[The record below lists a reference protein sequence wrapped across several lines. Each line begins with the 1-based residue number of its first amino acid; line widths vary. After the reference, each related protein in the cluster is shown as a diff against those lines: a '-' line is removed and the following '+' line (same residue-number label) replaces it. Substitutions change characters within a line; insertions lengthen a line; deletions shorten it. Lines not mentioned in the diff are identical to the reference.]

1 MISYRKF
8 NDTMNCN
15 EYKNISFSDI
25 KKIYSNFNERDI
37 RIIKLDF
44 EGDIAQIVIKPN
56 GFLIKLYP
64 IACLYISDDSPLLV
78 VLNVENSEVKDYCN
92 YLTNGKMKIEKLNP
106 ISFIENLLCY
116 HSENLD
122 RKISELSNNIK
133 NYTFDKIQSKD
144 LYKIAKIFHDLLLL
158 KTQYQEI
165 EQTIS
170 QVNEYPNE
178 KLKIIGDVNKIE
190 EFTRTINIYQNEFE
204 EDIKNLNR
212 MVKEIEILIQM
223 TDIKFSERRN
233 NIAIL
238 SLNLDLI
245 ILSVSIISM
254 FGSLFGMNL
263 NSSFEDVKYGLYFI
277 TIIIVS
283 VSSFIYIIVKK
294 FIINELFK

>member
-15 EYKNISFSDI
+15 EYKNISISDI

-64 IACLYISDDSPLLV
+64 IACLYISDTSPLLV

>member
-1 MISYRKF
+1 MLSYKKF
-8 NDTMNCN
+8 NDMMVCN
-15 EYKNISFSDI
+15 EYKNIKVSNI
-25 KKIYSNFNERDI
+25 NEIYSNFNERDN

-56 GFLIKLYP
+56 GFLIKLFP
-64 IACLYISDDSPLLV
+64 IACLYISDTSPILF
-78 VLNVENSEVKDYCN
+78 VLNVDNSEVKEYCN
-92 YLTNGKMKIEKLNP
+92 YLTSGKMKIEKLNP
-106 ISFIENLLCY
+106 ISFIENLLSF

-122 RKISELSNNIK
+122 RKIRVLSNNIK

-144 LYKIAKIFHDLLLL
+144 LYKIAKIFHDLLML

-190 EFTRTINIYQNEFE
+190 EFTRTINIFQNQFE
-204 EDIKNLNR
+204 EDVKNLNR
-212 MVKEIEILIQM
+212 MVKEIEVLIQM

-263 NSSFEDVKYGLYFI
+263 NSSFEEIKFGLYYI

-294 FIINELFK
+294 FIVNELFK